1 MKSINYPRIFNTNK
15 QKVNIVSDYYAT
27 LQNLKLLLYSDKGEL
42 FGDPYYGCN
51 LKKFLYDQNDTVLKD
66 IVIDDIYTAI
76 SIFMPQIRVERRD
89 IILEADN
96 ITVKVTIKALNR
108 VNFQTNLYNLVLLR
122 VVV

>member
-1 MKSINYPRIFNTNK
+1 MKSINYPRIFNK

-96 ITVKVTIKALNR
+96 VTVKVTIKALNR